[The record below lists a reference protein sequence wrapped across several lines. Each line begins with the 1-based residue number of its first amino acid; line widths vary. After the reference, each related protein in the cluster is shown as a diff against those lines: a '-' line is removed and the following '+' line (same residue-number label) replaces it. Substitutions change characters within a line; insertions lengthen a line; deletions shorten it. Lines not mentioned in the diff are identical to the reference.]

1 MPSLTDLFNPSFLM
15 FLGILVLVVALLVVY
30 FESKMREQNH
40 KIASMLSLVSTLAED
55 INGIKF
61 GLNQL
66 SIASVNNIPNLYTTE
81 FSENVRPLEESFNIQ
96 EENKL
101 IHVSDDDDDDESND
115 DDDDVSIKDDSDDDN
130 ESNVSDNVSDT
141 DSDDNNEDIK
151 VLKLTINKEFDEND
165 KIDEIDELED
175 LEDNLSLSHSDSFEL
190 NNDIDT
196 RITHYEIKE
205 DEDEDED
212 TPFHQEEKQ
221 DLVEEKQDLNVL
233 ESEFKKININLEET
247 NESQDY
253 KKLSLNK
260 LRSIVTEKGLSTDSS
275 KLKKPELLK
284 LLGFE

>member
-55 INGIKF
+55 INGIKY

-66 SIASVNNIPNLYTTE
+66 SVASVNNTPNLYTAD
-81 FSENVRPLEESFNIQ
+81 FSENVRPLEDSFYVEQN
-96 EENKL
+96 NTL
-101 IHVSDDDDDDESND
+101 INVSDDDSDDESD
-115 DDDDVSIKDDSDDDN
+115 DI
-130 ESNVSDNVSDT
+130 SDNVSDT
-141 DSDDNNEDIK
+141 DSDDDNNNEDIK

-165 KIDEIDELED
+165 NLEEIEYLD
-175 LEDNLSLSHSDSFEL
+175 DNLSISQSDSSEI

-196 RITHYEIKE
+196 TILDYEEEKL
-205 DEDEDED
+205 DEEEEK
-212 TPFHQEEKQ
+212 PVHQEEKLV
-221 DLVEEKQDLNVL
+221 LVEENTNL
-233 ESEFKKININLEET
+233 EPEFKKININLEET
-247 NESQDY
+247 IENQDY

-260 LRSIVTEKGLSTDSS
+260 LRSIVTEKGLSSDPS

-284 LLGFE
+284 LLEVE

>member
-55 INGIKF
+55 INGIKY

-66 SIASVNNIPNLYTTE
+66 SVAYVNNNQNLYTTD
-81 FSENVRPLEESFNIQ
+81 FSENVRPLEDSFYVEQN
-96 EENKL
+96 NTL
-101 IHVSDDDDDDESND
+101 INVSD
-115 DDDDVSIKDDSDDDN
+115 DDSDDDD
-130 ESNVSDNVSDT
+130 SDNVSDNDSDDVSDT
-141 DSDDNNEDIK
+141 DSDDVSDTDSADDNNNQDIK

-165 KIDEIDELED
+165 NLEEIEYLD
-175 LEDNLSLSHSDSFEL
+175 DNLSISQSDSSVI

-196 RITHYEIKE
+196 TIL
-205 DEDEDED
+205 DEEEEKLDEEEEKHV
-212 TPFHQEEKQ
+212 HQEEKLDEEEEKL
-221 DLVEEKQDLNVL
+221 DLVEENANL
-233 ESEFKKININLEET
+233 EPEFKKININLEET
-247 NESQDY
+247 IENQDY

-260 LRSIVTEKGLSTDSS
+260 LRSIVTEKGLSTDPS

-284 LLGFE
+284 LLEVE

>member
-55 INGIKF
+55 INGIKY

-66 SIASVNNIPNLYTTE
+66 SVASVNNNQNLYTAD
-81 FSENVRPLEESFNIQ
+81 FSENVRPLEDSFYVEQN
-96 EENKL
+96 NTL
-101 IHVSDDDDDDESND
+101 INVSDDDSDDESD
-115 DDDDVSIKDDSDDDN
+115 DDSDD
-130 ESNVSDNVSDT
+130 ESDDDSDDVSDTDSDNVSDT
-141 DSDDNNEDIK
+141 DSDDNNNEDIK

-165 KIDEIDELED
+165 NLEEIEYLD
-175 LEDNLSLSHSDSFEL
+175 DNLSISQSDSSEI

-196 RITHYEIKE
+196 TILDYEEEKL
-205 DEDEDED
+205 DEEEEK
-212 TPFHQEEKQ
+212 PVHQEEKLE
-221 DLVEEKQDLNVL
+221 LVEENANL
-233 ESEFKKININLEET
+233 EPEFKKININLEET
-247 NESQDY
+247 IENQDY

-260 LRSIVTEKGLSTDSS
+260 LRSIVTEKGLSSDPS

-284 LLGFE
+284 LLEVE